1 MSWTALANSGILKG
15 RQHHRGGH
23 VRDIIEGFLTFQQEI
38 YPKRLELFKKLAAAQ
53 SPKALF
59 ISCSDSRVVL
69 ELLTQQEPG
78 DLFVIRNAG
87 NIVPPYGPEPGG
99 VTATVEYAV
108 AALKVKD
115 IVVMGHSNCGAMK
128 AIASGQPLDSLPAVS
143 HWLRYSDAAKAVNQA
158 REYGSDD
165 EKLTAL
171 VHDNVVAQISNLKTH
186 PTVALALE
194 QGQLDLHGW
203 VYDIEPGVIDAYDG
217 LSRTFV
223 PLADNTKVSA
233 LATKQR

>member
-1 MSWTALANSGILKG
+1 M
-15 RQHHRGGH
+15 RE
-23 VRDIIEGFLTFQQEI
+23 IIEGFLTFQQEI

-108 AALKVKD
+108 AVLQVTD

-128 AIASGQPLDSLPAVS
+128 AIAAGQPLDSLPAVS

-194 QGQLDLHGW
+194 QGRLDLHGW

-217 LSRTFV
+217 TSRTFV
-223 PLADNTKVSA
+223 PLSDNTKVSA
-233 LATKQR
+233 LATKQG